1 MKVEVSSCQVAMQE
15 CKVFSD
21 FTKQMDFLF
30 RKIPSTSQFV
40 LLPELVGLHLLT
52 IREDYSYLKESQMDR
67 LSIFIEDYISY
78 FSKKALERQQC
89 IIAGSMLE
97 ESDGIYNTAYIFTKE
112 GQFLMHR
119 KTHIFPA
126 ESHYGTLEGDDL
138 NIFEI
143 DGIKI
148 GIAICYEIEIPEIA
162 TMYTKAGADIIFCP
176 SYTITPHGFY
186 RVRNCALARSIEN
199 QIYVLHAPL
208 IGKLTGVIQEGF
220 GHAAIIAPSEP
231 PWSIN
236 GVLCEV
242 TSNETDCVTATLD
255 LNLLYEKRKNGA
267 ATTFLDRK
275 RRAHLYHI

>member
-1 MKVEVSSCQVAMQE
+1 MKLKFLKLLLCIQ
-15 CKVFSD
+15 
-21 FTKQMDFLF
+21 KQA
-30 RKIPSTSQFV
+30 Q
-40 LLPELVGLHLLT
+40 
-52 IREDYSYLKESQMDR
+52 
-67 LSIFIEDYISY
+67 IS
-78 FSKKALERQQC
+78 F
-89 IIAGSMLE
+89 
-97 ESDGIYNTAYIFTKE
+97 
-112 GQFLMHR
+112 
-119 KTHIFPA
+119 
-126 ESHYGTLEGDDL
+126 
-138 NIFEI
+138 
-143 DGIKI
+143 
-148 GIAICYEIEIPEIA
+148 
-162 TMYTKAGADIIFCP
+162 FCP